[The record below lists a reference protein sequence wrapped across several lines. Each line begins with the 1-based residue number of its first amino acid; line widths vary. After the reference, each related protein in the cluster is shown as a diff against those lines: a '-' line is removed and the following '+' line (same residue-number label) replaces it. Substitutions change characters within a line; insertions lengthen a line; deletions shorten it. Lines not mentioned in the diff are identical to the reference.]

1 MQFTEYK
8 LVPLVRGILT
18 SALPLFLREIV
29 ADLSN
34 ADAKRTTV
42 LIHLLLLHHSS
53 IFQNIYVCTY
63 IYFRFT
69 GNIFCGKKKIN
80 RSHKCLSSQETSMI
94 SMLPEKLD

>member
-69 GNIFCGKKKIN
+69 GNIFCGKKKN
-80 RSHKCLSSQETSMI
+80 QQKSQVSFF
-94 SMLPEKLD
+94 SGDLNDFHAA